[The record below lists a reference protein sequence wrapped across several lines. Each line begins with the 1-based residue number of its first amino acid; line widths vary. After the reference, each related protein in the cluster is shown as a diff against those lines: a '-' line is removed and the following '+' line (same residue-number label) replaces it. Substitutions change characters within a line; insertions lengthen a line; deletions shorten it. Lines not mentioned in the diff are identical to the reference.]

1 MRSKR
6 KTQSV
11 YEVDLAGQTVV
22 LDETVSRF
30 DSQLLS
36 SNLHWKCARVKQVQI
51 EKDGTGIKRF
61 LKNKVLVTRNGQ
73 DFSDPLDLKRFQYSL
88 IWVVAKGKTAKVA
101 KEIGRAL
108 RTADFI
114 RNPYRAVKV

>member
-6 KTQSV
+6 KTPSV
-11 YEVDLAGQTVV
+11 FEVDLAGQAVV
-22 LDETVSRF
+22 FDETVSRF
-30 DSQLLS
+30 SSKLLS
-36 SNLHWKCARVKQVQI
+36 SNLHWTCARVKQVQI
-51 EKDGTGIKRF
+51 EKDGTGIKRY

-73 DFSDPLDLKRFQYSL
+73 AYSDSLDLKRFQYSL

-108 RTADFI
+108 RTADLI
-114 RNPYRAVKV
+114 RNPYRAIKA